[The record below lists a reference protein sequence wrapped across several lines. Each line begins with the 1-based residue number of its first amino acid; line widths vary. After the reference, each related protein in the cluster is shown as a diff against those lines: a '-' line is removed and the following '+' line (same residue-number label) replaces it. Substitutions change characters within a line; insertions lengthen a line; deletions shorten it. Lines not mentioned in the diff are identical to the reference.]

1 MSDTYM
7 GERFE
12 HAREHGSET
21 RVQLYKEGIKMIKS
35 NPIVGVGLSNY
46 IKLSSSGLYSH
57 SDYIEVAA
65 TTGIVGFILYFSIY
79 IVLWHRLNRI
89 KSMTNDP
96 RILYTIGLLKAAIIT
111 ILLVATGRPN
121 IASKL
126 TWVFLAG
133 AIGYS
138 WSMERALLSDLLSS
152 RRLPVK

>member
-1 MSDTYM
+1 
-7 GERFE
+7 
-12 HAREHGSET
+12 
-21 RVQLYKEGIKMIKS
+21 
-35 NPIVGVGLSNY
+35 
-46 IKLSSSGLYSH
+46 
-57 SDYIEVAA
+57 
-65 TTGIVGFILYFSIY
+65 
-79 IVLWHRLNRI
+79 
-89 KSMTNDP
+89 MTNDP